1 MYSGFKSFTRYAVCK
16 AYLPVN
22 ASISKSLPV
31 IFWRTKFYILTKPNL
46 SFCFFMVLN
55 VGLMYKNSLPNSMT
69 YFLPCYQKFYAFLF
83 IFRYIIYFNLFLYQ
97 VWSMYLFFFL
107 QIYVQ
112 FFQDHLLKRLSFLFF
127 FPLVR
132 SCLCTFVD
140 VSWRYFCM
148 SMSGIYILFHLSIR
162 AYYLSVSYYLEHYCL
177 ISLETGHCTSA
188 SVFWSVLLICILNEF
203 LNQHIDIYQKYLLD
217 FYWGNDKSKDQ
228 IE

>member
-46 SFCFFMVLN
+46 SFYFFMVLN

-97 VWSMYLFFFL
+97 VWSMYLFFFCKYMSNFSR
-107 QIYVQ
+107 ITCWK
-112 FFQDHLLKRLSFLFF
+112 DCLFF
-127 FPLVR
+127 FFSPGKKLPLNICWCQLKIFLYVYVR
-132 SCLCTFVD
+132 DLRSVPFIHTCLLLVSIILPWALLSYKSWNWTLRICQCFLVSFVN
-140 VSWRYFCM
+140 
-148 SMSGIYILFHLSIR
+148 L
-162 AYYLSVSYYLEHYCL
+162 YLEWIFESTHWYL
-177 ISLETGHCTSA
+177 PKILVG
-188 SVFWSVLLICILNEF
+188 FLL
-203 LNQHIDIYQKYLLD
+203 
-217 FYWGNDKSKDQ
+217 G
-228 IE
+228 